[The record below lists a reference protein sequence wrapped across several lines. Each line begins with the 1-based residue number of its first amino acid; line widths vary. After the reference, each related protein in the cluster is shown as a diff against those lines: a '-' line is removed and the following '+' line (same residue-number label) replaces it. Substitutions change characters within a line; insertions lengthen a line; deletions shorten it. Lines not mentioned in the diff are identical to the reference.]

1 MSFNIRSFHP
11 HNIIDSCAIQNVL
24 SSLTLYSASL
34 QARCG
39 FICTG
44 FVQYECVVKVR
55 NNSTLEDN
63 EIKTRFSNAIERGEI
78 QINSLDIEDLQDI
91 QMLENRRKL
100 GMGELSSIAVAKK
113 YGQVFMTDDMKAR
126 KLGTV
131 ILGAEKVQTTPQLF
145 GWLIFRN
152 YLLDTDKVKVIQ
164 EHERLEKRIPLTC
177 FFEELYLK
185 ALEAKCMEMHR

>member
-1 MSFNIRSFHP
+1 MSFNVRKFHP

-44 FVQYECVVKVR
+44 FVHYECVVKAR
-55 NNSTLEDN
+55 NNLTLEDK
-63 EIKTRFSNAIERGEI
+63 EIQKRFAKAVDRGEV

-91 QMLENRRKL
+91 QMLENRKKL

-126 KLGTV
+126 KLGTA
-131 ILGAEKVQTTPQLF
+131 ILGIERVQTTPQLF
-145 GWLIFRN
+145 GWLIFGN
-152 YLLDTDKVKVIQ
+152 YLLDSDKVKVIE
-164 EHERLEKRIPLTC
+164 EHEYLEKRIPLTC

-185 ALEAKCMEMHR
+185 ALEAKCMKMHE